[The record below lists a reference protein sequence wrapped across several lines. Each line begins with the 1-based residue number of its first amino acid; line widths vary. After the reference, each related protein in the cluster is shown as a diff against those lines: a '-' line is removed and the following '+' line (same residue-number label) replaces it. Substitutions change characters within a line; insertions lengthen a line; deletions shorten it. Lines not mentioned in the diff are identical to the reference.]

1 MTGRRSRLHPK
12 TARTDHEIVDLLR
25 RRWSPRAFDPDQPV
39 DRADLFRLFEAARW
53 APSSF
58 NVQPWRFVVADRG
71 RSQETY
77 DALFAALDRSNR
89 MWAGSAPVLVLVAVK
104 THHDQF
110 DAENTHA
117 WYDTGQAVSL
127 LTVQATALHL
137 AVRQMQGFD
146 ADAARAACRIPGGF
160 DPAIVMAVGYPG
172 DPESL
177 EKASHRQAERQPRTR
192 RPISEFVFEGAWGR
206 PVEPGRPT
214 RD

>member
-1 MTGRRSRLHPK
+1 MSTKSHPK
-12 TARTDHEIVDLLR
+12 TARTDHEIIDLLR
-25 RRWSPRAFDPDQPV
+25 QRWSPRAFDTDRLV

-53 APSSF
+53 AASSF
-58 NVQPWRFVVADRG
+58 NVQPWRFVVAERD
-71 RSQETY
+71 RSQAAY
-77 DALFAALDRSNR
+77 DALFASLGRSNQL
-89 MWAGSAPVLVLVAVK
+89 WAGLAPVLVLVAVK

-127 LTVQATALHL
+127 LTIQATALQL

-146 ADAARAACRIPGGF
+146 ADAARAACRIPEGF
-160 DPAIVMAVGYPG
+160 DPAIVMAIGYPG

-177 EKASHRQAERQPRTR
+177 EKPSHRQAERAPRTR
-192 RPISEFVFEGAWGR
+192 RPISEFVFEGAWGH

-214 RD
+214 RDA